1 MGCLAYIRKG
11 SKVNQ
16 NDWGDIARALTQA
29 YKETYQWEDKVEW
42 DEEVDYDS
50 EVVRREEKRP
60 SDYKRMLMG
69 VMKHLRET
77 GADTME
83 ILRDNE
89 LNEWWGGEV
98 AKIEAAERK
107 AAAKERAMSVLS
119 PEERR
124 ALGLKF

>member
-16 NDWGDIARALTQA
+16 KEFESVARALTRA
-29 YKETYQWEDKVEW
+29 YKETYQWEDTVEW
-42 DEEVDYDS
+42 DEEVDYDR
-50 EVVRREEKRP
+50 EMAREEKRP
-60 SDYKRMLMG
+60 SDYKRMLLG

>member
-1 MGCLAYIRKG
+1 M
-11 SKVNQ
+11 NQ
-16 NDWGDIARALTQA
+16 KEFDDMARILSQV
-29 YKETYQWEDKVEW
+29 YKDTYYEKESAVEW

-50 EVVRREEKRP
+50 EIVRREEKRP
-60 SDYKRMLMG
+60 SDYKRMLLG

-77 GADTME
+77 GADTLE
-83 ILRDNE
+83 VLRDNE

-119 PEERR
+119 PEERK

>member
-1 MGCLAYIRKG
+1 M
-11 SKVNQ
+11 VNQ
-16 NDWGDIARALTQA
+16 KEFDDMARVLTRA
-29 YKETYQWEDKVEW
+29 YKETYKWEDAVEW

-83 ILRDNE
+83 ILRDDE
-89 LNEWWGGEV
+89 LNEWWGREV

-107 AAAKERAMSVLS
+107 EAAKERAMSVLS
-119 PEERR
+119 PEERK

>member
-1 MGCLAYIRKG
+1 MSYGDR
-11 SKVNQ
+11 N
-16 NDWGDIARALTQA
+16 WGDMVRALSEVYAETQKWEKGA
-29 YKETYQWEDKVEW
+29 GYKMNWEDA
-42 DEEVDYDS
+42 EEELEYERAAV
-50 EVVRREEKRP
+50 REEKRP

-83 ILRDNE
+83 VLRDNE

-119 PEERR
+119 AEERK

>member
-1 MGCLAYIRKG
+1 M
-11 SKVNQ
+11 NQ
-16 NDWGDIARALTQA
+16 KEWDDMARVLTRA
-29 YKETYQWEDKVEW
+29 YKETYKWEDTVEW
-42 DEEVDYDS
+42 DEELDY
-50 EVVRREEKRP
+50 EREMVREEKRP
-60 SDYKRMLMG
+60 GDYKRMLLG

-89 LNEWWGGEV
+89 LNEWWGREV
-98 AKIEAAERK
+98 AKMEAAERK

>member
-1 MGCLAYIRKG
+1 MTHK
-11 SKVNQ
+11 Q
-16 NDWGDIARALTQA
+16 DWGDMVRALSDIYAETQNWEKGYRMNDWA
-29 YKETYQWEDKVEW
+29 YEEDLEDEYGKAVE
-42 DEEVDYDS
+42 
-50 EVVRREEKRP
+50 RESHRP
-60 SDYKRMLMG
+60 SDYKRMLLG

-77 GADTME
+77 GADTLE
-83 ILRDNE
+83 VLRDNE

-119 PEERR
+119 PEERK

>member
-1 MGCLAYIRKG
+1 MKYSDADYITKVLGAMRERELYEQDNSYRKAW
-11 SKVNQ
+11 KVD
-16 NDWGDIARALTQA
+16 DW
-29 YKETYQWEDKVEW
+29 
-42 DEEVDYDS
+42 EEELDYS
-50 EVVRREEKRP
+50 EKIREIERRP
-60 SDYKRMLMG
+60 SEYKRMLMG

-77 GADTME
+77 GADTLE
-83 ILRDNE
+83 VLRDNE